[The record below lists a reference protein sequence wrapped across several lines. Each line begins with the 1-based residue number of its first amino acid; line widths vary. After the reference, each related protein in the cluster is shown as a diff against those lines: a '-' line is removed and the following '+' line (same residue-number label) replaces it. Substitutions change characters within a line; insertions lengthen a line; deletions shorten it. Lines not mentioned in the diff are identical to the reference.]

1 MTQTSLTDFGALT
14 PRNVVLLAVAFSL
27 AQTSLNSATNF
38 STVFSTAISS
48 LASSNPTGL
57 SNLLRCLNIPSAT
70 VTVPQATTALA
81 QVSHAHLVFLH
92 DA

>member
-1 MTQTSLTDFGALT
+1 M
-14 PRNVVLLAVAFSL
+14 AFSL
-27 AQTSLNSATNF
+27 AQTSLNSASNF

-57 SNLLRCLNIPSAT
+57 STLLRCLNIPSAT

-81 QVSHAHLVFLH
+81 QVSHEH
-92 DA
+92 